1 MENPVKP
8 ADLILTSRA
17 VFTGAQDAPR
27 PSAVALHGDR
37 IVWVGPA
44 ETLPDGLRG
53 PDTTVEDLG
62 DALIMPGFHDAHM
75 HVFHSALYLSP
86 LAERFVGDNEADAVA
101 RLAPL
106 AARRPSGSWLLAQG
120 WR

>member
-62 DALIMPGFHDAHM
+62 LSLIDI
-75 HVFHSALYLSP
+75 
-86 LAERFVGDNEADAVA
+86 
-101 RLAPL
+101 
-106 AARRPSGSWLLAQG
+106 
-120 WR
+120 